1 MKLYL
6 YRFVFVFSLFF
17 IRFGLPQSGIELT
30 SIASTH
36 NKITHTITCYFSQ
49 RPMCIY
55 EPQPERDTRVAQQT
69 VIFFVPLAS
78 LSPQCKKSLAQL
90 ALGNKSGITLSVE
103 TVTKPLRGIT
113 LTFKYDAQKKSWD
126 HALLDADSGRHGIV
140 LKFHDKQALA
150 RINQRS
156 SPLRWYA

>member
-1 MKLYL
+1 MNLRLYG
-6 YRFVFVFSLFF
+6 FVFMCSISF
-17 IRFGLPQSGIELT
+17 IRLGLSQNIELT
-30 SIASTH
+30 RVTSTH
-36 NKITHTITCYFSQ
+36 NKITQTITCYFSE

-55 EPQPERDTRVAQQT
+55 EPQPERDSKVAQQT

-78 LSPQCKKSLAQL
+78 ISPQCKKNLAQL
-90 ALGNKSGITLSVE
+90 TAHNKSGITLFVE

-113 LTFKYDAQKKSWD
+113 LTFKYDAHNKSWD
-126 HALLDADSGRHGIV
+126 HALLDADARRHGIV

-150 RINQRS
+150 RINQRT